1 MDQWSGEIEQF
12 KHFLK
17 LEKGLSDN
25 SVEAYERDLR
35 KLQDHFSSG
44 GTVVGPGEVDAAGL
58 SDFISSMAGSGLHPR
73 SQARM
78 ISAVKGFYRF
88 LFMEER
94 ITHEPAISLESPKIG
109 RKLPDV
115 LTVKEIDTLFEKIDL
130 SKPEGHRNRTMLEVL
145 YSCGLR
151 VSELIQLKISDLYL
165 DEGFIR
171 VIGKGDK
178 ERLVPVGKTA
188 IAEIDRYMPDRNSML
203 NIDKGSQDILFLN
216 RRGKPLTRVMIY
228 TIIRKLSEKAGIKKK
243 ISPHTFRHSFATHMV
258 NGGADL
264 RAVQEMLGHES
275 IVTTEIYTHLD
286 RDYLKEVVKSYHPRS
301 GK

>member
-1 MDQWSGEIEQF
+1 
-12 KHFLK
+12 
-17 LEKGLSDN
+17 
-25 SVEAYERDLR
+25 
-35 KLQDHFSSG
+35 
-44 GTVVGPGEVDAAGL
+44 GEVDAAGL